1 MKINRFFAAI
11 AAVGLMCSACSN
23 STKTEAAGTDTV
35 ATEEATVAPAPE
47 SDEPVIELTP
57 TSAITPT
64 AEMPVVIDFSA
75 TWCGPCQQFKPIYL
89 KVAADL
95 AGKARF
101 CSADVDQCT
110 ELAKKFEV
118 QSIPNIVIVKAD
130 GTVAAKIGA
139 MTEEEFLKFLSEN
152 GI

>member
-1 MKINRFFAAI
+1 M
-11 AAVGLMCSACSN
+11 AAVALMCSACSN
-23 STKTEAAGTDTV
+23 STKTEAGAADSV
-35 ATEEATVAPAPE
+35 AAETATAEVAPAAE
-47 SDEPVIELTP
+47 SDEPVEVLTP
-57 TSAITPT
+57 ASVVAPSAD
-64 AEMPVVIDFSA
+64 MPVVIDFSA
-75 TWCGPCQQFKPIYL
+75 TWCGPCQQFKPVYH

-118 QSIPNIVIVKAD
+118 QSIPNIVILKTD
-130 GTVAAKIGA
+130 GTVASKIGA